1 MIGKLRS
8 SLSLR
13 LLECNRVDIL
23 KSMGYP
29 QPTERNLARLGKVLA
44 DRDMGLNDGA
54 YDLRYSDE
62 EFLRTLCSAL
72 GVDDALVDVEI
83 AAIVSE
89 HECQVA
95 AFKPYLWV
103 DTGFTRKNQPLFALA
118 ALEQFRYLD
127 FEPTFWRLP
136 LHEQIA
142 RAGQRIREHMES
154 TGGDLPVWGRVQQY
168 WFFHSR
174 DWAYLLGVTGE
185 IIGECEGPVP
195 SRSGGT
201 RQWSASDN
209 GKNKR

>member
-8 SLSLR
+8 WLSLR
-13 LLECNRVDIL
+13 LSECNRVDIL

-29 QPTERNLARLGKVLA
+29 QPTERNLARLDKVLA
-44 DRDMGLNDGA
+44 DRHLGLNDGA

-62 EFLRTLCSAL
+62 EFLRALCSAL
-72 GVDDALVDVEI
+72 GADEALVDVEI
-83 AAIVSE
+83 AAILRE

-142 RAGQRIREHMES
+142 RAGRRIREHLES
-154 TGGDLPVWGRVQQY
+154 TGGELRVWGPVQQY
-168 WFFHSR
+168 WFFYSK
-174 DWAYLLGVTGE
+174 DSAYLLGKNGD
-185 IIGECEGPVP
+185 IIGKREGPVP
-195 SRSGGT
+195 SMSGGT
-201 RQWSASDN
+201 RQWSASFSD
-209 GKNKR
+209 KKKR